1 MSERYAQLRSDF
13 ANMSKD
19 AAALPRSFHVLAACR
34 IAAIT
39 MQCRRRGELLPH
51 EGTFNMP
58 AFASLMR
65 PGDLGRDVLDR
76 AGFRLPFSEQYRAF
90 EQCREVLPENLRN
103 DANLFG
109 FEWYDNI

>member
-1 MSERYAQLRSDF
+1 
-13 ANMSKD
+13 
-19 AAALPRSFHVLAACR
+19 
-34 IAAIT
+34 
-39 MQCRRRGELLPH
+39 
-51 EGTFNMP
+51 
-58 AFASLMR
+58 MR

-109 FEWYDNI
+109 MV